1 MIDSPKFIKMQKM
14 FHGKSVTIAEIQPV
28 AKIKTI
34 SIDVN
39 VVDVNVTTRSKAIEK
54 HVFKDRKPRKAKNVI
69 DWEKKEWLKKS
80 MLEAIKH
87 IKKT

>member
-14 FHGKSVTIAEIQPV
+14 FHGKSVTIAKIQPV

-39 VVDVNVTTRSKAIEK
+39 VVDVNVTTRNKAIEK
-54 HVFKDRKPRKAKNVI
+54 HVFKDRKPRKAKNVV

-80 MLEAIKH
+80 VLETIKH